1 VTSVGST
8 ILTFTMANFL
18 IDLFINLL
26 IQAPTLEENQ
36 NSKDYLH
43 PDTAPGTEANNHG
56 VESSQPS
63 GILPQPQ
70 EETTNL
76 SPQPLDIEPKPEIME
91 VHKHPH
97 HVMHKKKWNE
107 YLLEFFMLFLAVF
120 LGFLA
125 ENQRERIV
133 EHEREKTYAG
143 RLLLDLEQDSALFH
157 VRKQEFEQRRKDDA
171 HLFTT
176 LSENANSSDSAV
188 ISSFLP
194 LLKTWSPDF
203 TTATY
208 NQMKSSGGLRYIR
221 NEELTTQ
228 MQKYYDVILPGIQ
241 REITDLRKVFTDLI
255 LPHMVK
261 HFRFQDWQ
269 DAAPKKYILLNRT
282 KDSDQELLN
291 IMGAYDSGWGV
302 VFDYQESAFKKTQEL
317 IRLLKT
323 TYHL

>member
-1 VTSVGST
+1 V
-8 ILTFTMANFL
+8 LTL
-18 IDLFINLL
+18 K
-26 IQAPTLEENQ
+26 ENH
-36 NSKDYLH
+36 NSNEDLH
-43 PDTAPGTEANNHG
+43 PEEAPGTGANKDG
-56 VESSQPS
+56 ADSSKTT
-63 GILPQPQ
+63 GILPLPQ
-70 EETTNL
+70 EEPTNY
-76 SPQPLDIEPKPEIME
+76 SPQPLDIQPKPEIME

-143 RLLLDLEQDSALFH
+143 RLLLDLEQDSALFQ
-157 VRKQEFEQRRKDDA
+157 VRKQEFEQRRKNDA
-171 HLFTT
+171 HFFTT
-176 LSENANSSDSAV
+176 LSEDANSSDSAV

-194 LLKTWSPDF
+194 LLKASSPDF

-228 MQKYYDVILPGIQ
+228 IQKYYDVILPGIQ

-269 DAAPKKYILLNRT
+269 DAVPKKYILLNRT

-302 VFDYQESAFKKTQEL
+302 VFDYQESGFKKTQEL
-317 IRLLKT
+317 IHLLKT
-323 TYHL
+323 IYHL

>member
-1 VTSVGST
+1 
-8 ILTFTMANFL
+8 M
-18 IDLFINLL
+18 DLH
-26 IQAPTLEENQ
+26 AEE
-36 NSKDYLH
+36 
-43 PDTAPGTEANNHG
+43 APGTEPNNDRAD
-56 VESSQPS
+56 SSKTTD
-63 GILPQPQ
+63 ILLQPQ
-70 EETTNL
+70 EEATNA
-76 SPQPLDIEPKPEIME
+76 SFQPADIEPKPEIME

-133 EHEREKTYAG
+133 EHEREKTYAA
-143 RLLLDLEQDSALFH
+143 RLLRDLEQDSAFFQA
-157 VRKQEFEQRRKDDA
+157 RNREFEQRRKDDA
-171 HLFTT
+171 HFFTT
-176 LSENANSSDSAV
+176 VSENVKSTDSAV

-194 LLKTWSPDF
+194 LLKASSPDF

-221 NEELTTQ
+221 NEELTTEI
-228 MQKYYDVILPGIQ
+228 QKYYDVLLPRIE

-269 DAAPKKYILLNRT
+269 DPSPKKYILLNRT

-291 IMGAYDSGWGV
+291 IMGAYDSGWDR
-302 VFDYQESAFKKTQEL
+302 VFAYHESGLKETEEL

-323 TYHL
+323 TYHLK